1 MLFVNHHYAKAVEL
15 HAFLNERV
23 RANNN
28 VNGSR
33 SQFGQHCTAFFA
45 RYATR

>member
-1 MLFVNHHYAKAVEL
+1 MLFVNDHYAKAVEL
-15 HAFLNERV
+15 HAFLNQCV
-23 RANNN
+23 RANHN

-33 SQFGQHCTAFFA
+33 SQFSQHRTAFFA